1 MAKIVLT
8 NVKVEL
14 GASPG
19 TLYDL
24 SDHITSVQI
33 STVHDLFETTVM
45 GDVSKRQLAG
55 LAQNTVSFDF
65 QQDFATNEVE
75 TVIYPLVGTV
85 AYCKIKPN
93 ASAITSTQNPIYE
106 FEVVISEW
114 TSLSGAVG
122 ELSTARVSWPIYG
135 DITKTTT

>member
-1 MAKIVLT
+1 MGKIVLT
-8 NVKVEL
+8 NVRVKI

-24 SDHITSVQI
+24 SDHITSVQL

-75 TVIYPLVGTV
+75 SVIYPLVGTV
-85 AYCKIKPN
+85 AYCEIRPN
-93 ASAITSTQNPIYE
+93 ADAITSTQNPIYE

-114 TSLSGAVG
+114 SSLSGAVG

-135 DITKTTT
+135 DITKTIT

>member
-1 MAKIVLT
+1 MSKIVLT
-8 NVKVEL
+8 NVQVQL
-14 GASPG
+14 GASSG

-24 SDHITSVQI
+24 SDHVTSVQL
-33 STVHDLFETTVM
+33 STVHDLFETTVL

-75 TVIYPLVGTV
+75 SVIYPLVGTV

-93 ASAITSTQNPIYE
+93 NSAVTSTQNPIYE

-114 TSLSGAVG
+114 SSLSGAVG

-135 DITKTTT
+135 DIIKTTT

>member
-1 MAKIVLT
+1 MPKTVLT
-8 NVKVEL
+8 NVQVQI

-24 SDHITSVQI
+24 SDHVVSVQL
-33 STVHDLFETTVM
+33 STVHDLFETTVL

-75 TVIYPLVGTV
+75 SVIYPLVGTV

-93 ASAITSTQNPIYE
+93 ASASTSTQNPIYE

-114 TSLSGAVG
+114 SSLSGAVG

-135 DITKTTT
+135 DIVKTTT